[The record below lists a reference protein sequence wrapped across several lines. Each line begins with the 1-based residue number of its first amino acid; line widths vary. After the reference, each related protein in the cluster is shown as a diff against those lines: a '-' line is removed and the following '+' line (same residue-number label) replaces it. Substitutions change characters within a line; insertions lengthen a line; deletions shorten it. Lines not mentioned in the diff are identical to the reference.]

1 MLPTELIVS
10 KAITNDAQILAKF
23 NIAMA
28 RETEDLKL
36 DLPTVLAGVHGVL
49 EDTAHGFYLVAR
61 LAGEVVGALLITYE
75 WSDWR
80 NGRLWWIQSVYVL
93 PQWRSQGVFRAL
105 YQHVNELAQQT
116 PDTRGI
122 RLYVE
127 KDNHT
132 AQAVYQNL
140 GMSQT
145 AYRIFET
152 TF

>member
-1 MLPTELIVS
+1 MPSTTIIVN
-10 KAITNDAQILAKF
+10 KAAPEDAQTIAQF
-23 NIAMA
+23 NIDMA
-28 RETEDLKL
+28 RETEDFTL
-36 DLPTVLAGVHGVL
+36 DSPTVTAGVQSVLAGA
-49 EDTAHGFYLVAR
+49 DHGFYLVAR
-61 LAGEVVGALLITYE
+61 AATKTVGALLITYE

-93 PQWRSQGVFRAL
+93 PQRRSQGVFRAL

-116 PDTRGI
+116 PGTRGI

-145 AYRIFET
+145 AYRVFES